1 MIVPVVAASIAASC
15 ASVGVSVM
23 VISPVC
29 VVIVPAN
36 ADTRSPAVPV
46 RLVLVVLKVIDP
58 VVASLIAF
66 NCATV

>member
-1 MIVPVVAASIAASC
+1 MAASIAASC

-29 VVIVPAN
+29 VVIVPAK
-36 ADTRSPAVPV
+36 ADTRSSAVPV
-46 RLVLVVLKVIDP
+46 RFKLGSTKTIAP
-58 VVASLIAF
+58 VVALLIAF

>member
-1 MIVPVVAASIAASC
+1 MIVPVVAASIIASC
-15 ASVGVSVM
+15 ALVGVSVM

-46 RLVLVVLKVIDP
+46 KSTPVLSRVIDP
-58 VVASLIAF
+58 VVPALIVFNSL
-66 NCATV
+66 TV